1 MMRLEVQQYMRA
13 SSKLFGLAYEEGA
26 LTLAERAAILSF
38 AQAME
43 KKFLLSREEG
53 DVPLSVALT
62 DIPLIQPYEA
72 DGPHLSVGT
81 I

>member
-1 MMRLEVQQYMRA
+1 MMRLEVQEYMRA

-38 AQAME
+38 AQAIE

-53 DVPLSVALT
+53 HVPLSATLS
-62 DIPLIQPYEA
+62 DIPLIN
-72 DGPHLSVGT
+72 
-81 I
+81 